1 MQLSTPSDTLLS
13 IAQFVKASRLQANI
27 TVEELARRSG
37 VGTATLSRIE
47 KRGVC
52 STDTLVRVFA
62 ALGMLDHLLAA
73 FTPEEWQTIAELRK
87 QHAPKPRQ
95 RARKKG

>member
-1 MQLSTPSDTLLS
+1 MQFTTPSDTLLA
-13 IAQFVKASRLQANI
+13 IAQFVKSSRLQANI
-27 TVEELARRSG
+27 TVEELAMRSG

-62 ALGMLDHLLAA
+62 ALGLLEDLLAA
-73 FTPEEWQTIAELRK
+73 LVPGEAQTIAELRK
-87 QHAPKPRQ
+87 QHGSKPRQ
-95 RARKKG
+95 RARKKL

>member
-1 MQLSTPSDTLLS
+1 MQLTTPSDALQAVAHFIKT
-13 IAQFVKASRLQANI
+13 ARLNANI
-27 TVEELARRSG
+27 TLEELALRSG
-37 VGTATLSRIE
+37 VGTATLSRVE

-73 FTPEEWQTIAELRK
+73 FIPEEGQTIAELRK
-87 QHAPKPRQ
+87 LHAPKPRQ